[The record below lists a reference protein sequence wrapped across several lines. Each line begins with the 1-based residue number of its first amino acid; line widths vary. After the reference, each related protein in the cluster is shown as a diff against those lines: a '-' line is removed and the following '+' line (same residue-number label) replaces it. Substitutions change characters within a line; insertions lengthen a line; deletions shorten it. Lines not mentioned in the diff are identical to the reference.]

1 MNNFYLYLLLGSFSV
16 PFLFSFHPRLNFFKR
31 WPSFLLGVAIMMA
44 IFIPWDVIFTHN
56 GFWGFN
62 EMYLTGVY
70 LINLPLEEWL
80 FFILIPYACIF
91 THYSLR
97 EIFKDWGFHTERS
110 VNFILAFTVFLII
123 LFFFSY
129 DKWYTLS
136 DIMYFIIIISL
147 VLFTNRKL
155 IGEFL
160 PSFLVITIPFLIVN
174 GLLTGFVIDQEV
186 VWYNNDENLSLRFLT
201 IPVEDFVYNFSMLIT
216 VLYFETLF
224 YKKGIKFDK

>member
-31 WPSFLLGVAIMMA
+31 WPSFLLGVIIMMG
-44 IFIPWDVIFTHN
+44 IFIPWDIIFTHN

-62 EMYLTGVY
+62 ELYLTGIY
-70 LINLPLEEWL
+70 LINLPIEEWL

-97 EIFKDWGFHTERS
+97 EVFSNWGFNTDRS
-110 VNFILAFTVFLII
+110 INFILGFTVFLII
-123 LFFFSY
+123 LLLFTY
-129 DKWYTLS
+129 DRWYTFS
-136 DIMYFIIIISL
+136 DILYFIIIISL
-147 VLFTNRKL
+147 VLFTNRDL

-174 GLLTGFVIDQEV
+174 GLLTGFAIDQEV
-186 VWYNNDENLSLRFLT
+186 VWYNNDENLSLRFIT
-201 IPVEDFVYNFSMLIT
+201 IPLEDFVYNFSMLIT

-224 YKKGIKFDK
+224 YKKGIKFGK